1 MFSCHINLV
10 ISNHVIYNIKYKCL
24 EYKNFQSVK
33 HKVSNKL
40 GNYSHYNIFNYAQR
54 YTFRE
59 YIATFMA

>member
-40 GNYSHYNIFNYAQR
+40 GNYSHYNILITRKDIHFANILQLL
-54 YTFRE
+54 
-59 YIATFMA
+59 